1 MLSKMEL
8 FEDSE
13 LSGDIT
19 IKYFISLKRTQVF
32 SFYINTKVMLRLLVT
47 DYYITE
53 KHWRNRRIKA
63 QITGAL

>member
-1 MLSKMEL
+1 MLPKTEL
-8 FEDSE
+8 FEDCE

-19 IKYFISLKRTQVF
+19 IKYFISLKRIQVF

-53 KHWRNRRIKA
+53 KHWRNRHIKA